1 MILSVVTV
9 ECMLDVINAYIFSSS
24 EYFVVWVIELI
35 PEEILVWELQ
45 SFIIDI

>member
-9 ECMLDVINAYIFSSS
+9 GCMLVLSMKYIFSSS

-35 PEEILVWELQ
+35 PNEILVWEL
-45 SFIIDI
+45 